1 MNDSFSSPTQLKG
14 KLMDTFKEK
23 LPNTYDFQ
31 IGYLTKKGSSKRW
44 IEQEADL
51 QCMLSLTTVIR

>member
-1 MNDSFSSPTQLKG
+1 
-14 KLMDTFKEK
+14 MDTFKEK
-23 LPNTYDFQ
+23 LPSTYDFQ
-31 IGYLTKKGSSKRW
+31 IGYLTKKGSSKWW